1 MSILKRFMLKIK
13 YKILEHGKNLPDIS
27 YQTFGSSGLDLYSA
41 NVSDILIEPLGR
53 VSIPTGICMS
63 IPIGYEGQIRP
74 RSGLF
79 IKNGINANFGTI
91 DSDYRGEICV
101 LIINLSKVCFNLQ
114 RGMRIAQIV
123 FNKIEQVKLE
133 KATVLDNTLRGKKGF
148 GSTGNR

>member
-1 MSILKRFMLKIK
+1 MNILKRFMLKIK
-13 YKILEHGKNLPDIS
+13 YKTLEHGKRLPHIN
-27 YQTFGSSGLDLYSA
+27 YQTSGSSGLDLYSA
-41 NVSDILIEPLGR
+41 NVSDILLEPLER
-53 VSIPTGICMS
+53 ISIPTGICMS

-101 LIINLSKVCFNLQ
+101 LIINLSKVSFNLQ

-123 FNKIEQVKLE
+123 FNKIELVKLE
-133 KATVLDNTLRGKKGF
+133 ASIELDDTQRGKKGF
-148 GSTGNR
+148 GSTGTR